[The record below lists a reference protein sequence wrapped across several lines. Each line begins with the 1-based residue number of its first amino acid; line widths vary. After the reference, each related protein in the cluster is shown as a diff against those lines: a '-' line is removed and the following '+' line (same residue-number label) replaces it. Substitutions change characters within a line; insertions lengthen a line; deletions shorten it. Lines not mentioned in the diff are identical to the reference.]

1 MHLNRRMRIHSDG
14 HTHTFARTQHHPPIH
29 RYTDIFSEQVLCT
42 AILASLL
49 EWSFDVEMRISLGN
63 DGDNADSDD
72 NDHDDEEGDE
82 NQTTTRTTTTTKT
95 TKTTTFTT
103 RTTLTTYFDDHCD
116 DNIDSRTSSSTQY

>member
-14 HTHTFARTQHHPPIH
+14 HTHTFTRTQHHPPIH

-72 NDHDDEEGDE
+72 NDHDDEEGGREPDDHEDYDDDE
-82 NQTTTRTTTTTKT
+82 NDENDENDDNDDIHDEDD
-95 TKTTTFTT
+95 
-103 RTTLTTYFDDHCD
+103 FDD
-116 DNIDSRTSSSTQY
+116 ILRRPLR